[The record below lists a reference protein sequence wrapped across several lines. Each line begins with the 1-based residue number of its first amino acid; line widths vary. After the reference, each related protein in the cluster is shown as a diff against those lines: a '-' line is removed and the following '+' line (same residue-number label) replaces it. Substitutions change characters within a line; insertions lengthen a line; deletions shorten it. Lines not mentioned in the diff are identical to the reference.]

1 MFYNFQ
7 EWSSKDIIN
16 EFEMVAF
23 TSLNNAKSFATINA
37 SEIYSAV
44 GKIAALRS
52 EYDNNEHKLTLKPNA
67 VALNDG
73 HEQIQNDGIS
83 ITNKTH
89 HASNSTSLVLT
100 IGENFIT
107 KW

>member
-1 MFYNFQ
+1 
-7 EWSSKDIIN
+7 
-16 EFEMVAF
+16 MVAF
-23 TSLNNAKSFATINA
+23 TGLNNSNSFATINA

-44 GKIAALRS
+44 GKTAALRS
-52 EYDNNEHKLTLKPNA
+52 EYDNNEHKLTLNPNA
-67 VALNDG
+67 ASNDG
-73 HEQIQNDGIS
+73 HEQANDGIS

-89 HASNSTSLVLT
+89 YASNSTSLVLT

>member
-7 EWSSKDIIN
+7 EWSLKDIIN

-23 TSLNNAKSFATINA
+23 ASLNNAKSFATINA

>member
-1 MFYNFQ
+1 
-7 EWSSKDIIN
+7 
-16 EFEMVAF
+16 MVAF
-23 TSLNNAKSFATINA
+23 GTLGKGKPFATINA

-52 EYDNNEHKLTLKPNA
+52 ELDSEENKVNIKAGGTFNEDPLH
-67 VALNDG
+67 G
-73 HEQIQNDGIS
+73 DGIS
-83 ITNKTH
+83 ITNKTNS
-89 HASNSTSLVLT
+89 ASNSTYGVLT

>member
-1 MFYNFQ
+1 
-7 EWSSKDIIN
+7 
-16 EFEMVAF
+16 MVAF
-23 TSLNNAKSFATINA
+23 GTLGKGKPFATINA

-52 EYDNNEHKLTLKPNA
+52 ELDSEENKANTNAGGSFNEEPLH
-67 VALNDG
+67 G
-73 HEQIQNDGIS
+73 DGIS
-83 ITNKTH
+83 ITNKTNSN
-89 HASNSTSLVLT
+89 SNSTYGVLT